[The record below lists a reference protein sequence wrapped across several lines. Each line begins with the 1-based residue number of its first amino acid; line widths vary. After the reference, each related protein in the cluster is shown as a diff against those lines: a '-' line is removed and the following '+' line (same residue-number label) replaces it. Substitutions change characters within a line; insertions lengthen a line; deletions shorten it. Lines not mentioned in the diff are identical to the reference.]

1 MQSSNHSHND
11 AAQLI
16 VVGITHKTASLD
28 IRERFAFNEQETRA
42 LLLELCDGLL
52 SEAMLLSTCNR
63 TELYAVPRF
72 PEVDAEYLTDFLIS
86 RRAMSREIGREHFF
100 RTFACGAVKH
110 FFMVAAA
117 ADSMI
122 LGESQIL
129 GQVKDAY
136 RIAAEMGTTKTI
148 LNRLAHEAFN
158 VAKRVKTETKFSEG
172 AISVS
177 YAAVELAK
185 KIFSD
190 LSQKNILL
198 IGAGETAELAAK
210 HLLEKRAH
218 NISIT
223 NRTLAKAEAL
233 ASELGTSNILTF
245 DYFKERLHEFDIII
259 SAVGTI
265 GELLSASEI
274 ERAMQKRR
282 RSPMLFID
290 LGVPRN
296 IDKTATSLYNVF
308 LKDIDDLQ
316 LIVQKNLD
324 ARKSEL
330 PKVEAIIIQ
339 GVVAFEQWQSSLQIA
354 PTIRLLQEKFNAIKS
369 QELARLKNKVS
380 DAEYK
385 LLEQLADRLIGKL
398 MHLPIKSL
406 KSPEPTEESLEG
418 KIALLRQLFDL
429 DDSTAVK

>member
-1 MQSSNHSHND
+1 MRSSNHSHSE
-11 AAQLI
+11 ATQLI
-16 VVGITHKTASLD
+16 AVGITHKTASLD
-28 IRERFAFNEQETRA
+28 IRERFAFNDHEARA
-42 LLLELCDGLL
+42 LLRELCDGLV

-63 TELYAVPRF
+63 TELYAVPKL
-72 PEVDAEYLTDFLIS
+72 PEVTAEYLIDFLIS
-86 RRAMSREIGREHFF
+86 RRAMSQEVKREHFF

-110 FFMVAAA
+110 FFTVASA

-122 LGESQIL
+122 LGEAQIL

-136 RIAAEMGTTKTI
+136 RLASEIGATKTI
-148 LNRLAHEAFN
+148 LNRLAHDAFS
-158 VAKRVKTETKFSEG
+158 VAKRVKTETKFFEG

-190 LSQKNILL
+190 LSEKNVLL

-210 HLLEKRAH
+210 HLIEKKAH
-218 NISIT
+218 RISIT

-245 DYFKERLHEFDIII
+245 DYFKERLHEFDIVI

-265 GELLSASEI
+265 GEVLSVSEI
-274 ERAMQKRR
+274 ERAMQKRK
-282 RSPMLFID
+282 RSTMLLID

-296 IDKTATSLYNVF
+296 IDKKATSLYNVF

-316 LIVQKNLD
+316 FIVQKNLD
-324 ARKSEL
+324 ARKAEL

-339 GVVAFEQWQSSLQIA
+339 GIIEFEQWQGSLQIA
-354 PTIRLLQEKFNAIKS
+354 PTIRLLQEKFHAIKS

-398 MHLPIKSL
+398 LHFPIKGL
-406 KSPEPTEESLEG
+406 KSPVPSEESLEG
-418 KIALLRQLFDL
+418 KIALLRQLFEL
-429 DDSTAVK
+429 DDSTVMK

>member
-1 MQSSNHSHND
+1 MHSSNHSHHD
-11 AAQLI
+11 AMQLI
-16 VVGITHKTASLD
+16 AVGITHKTASLD
-28 IRERFAFNEQETRA
+28 IRERFAFNEQEAKA
-42 LLLELCDGLL
+42 LLDELCNGLV

-63 TELYAVPRF
+63 TELYAVPKL
-72 PEVDAEYLTDFLIS
+72 PEVTAEYLVDFLIS
-86 RRAMSREIGREHFF
+86 RRAMTKEIERKHFF

-110 FFMVAAA
+110 FFTVASA

-122 LGESQIL
+122 LGEAQIL

-136 RIAAEMGTTKTI
+136 RLAAEIGATKSI
-148 LNRLAHEAFN
+148 LNRLAHDAFN
-158 VAKRVKTETKFSEG
+158 VAKRVKSETKFFEG

-190 LSQKNILL
+190 LSEKNVLL

-210 HLLEKRAH
+210 HLLEKKARR
-218 NISIT
+218 ISIT

-245 DYFKERLHEFDIII
+245 DYFKERLHEFDIVI

-265 GELLSASEI
+265 GELLSASELDL
-274 ERAMQKRR
+274 AMQKRR
-282 RSPMLFID
+282 RKTMLLLD

-296 IDKTATSLYNVF
+296 IDPTARTLYNVF

-316 LIVQKNLD
+316 GIVQKNLE
-324 ARKSEL
+324 ARKAEL

-339 GVVAFEQWQSSLQIA
+339 GIVDFEQWQSSLQVA
-354 PTIRLLQEKFNAIKS
+354 PTIRLLQEKFNAIKT
-369 QELARLKNKVS
+369 QELARLKNKVG

-398 MHLPIKSL
+398 LHFPIKSL
-406 KSPEPTEESLEG
+406 KSPVPTEESIEG